1 MVGKIYDVKP
11 KKHLLPQR
19 RARATTQTLPILFT
33 HNKKCVWYHPCFLK
47 KSGSSKIMFQE
58 MTSLAFREN
67 PWTYAKDSPTKE
79 EFIEA

>member
-1 MVGKIYDVKP
+1 MVGKILYKA
-11 KKHLLPQR
+11 KKNIISSHG